1 MIMYVFVVPM
11 NVDKILSPFIMQK
24 SVYDVLLKLLKLL
37 VRVQKADIAKRT
49 NAMKMGKTPSMI
61 LKFIGT
67 ATASV
72 LVITLY
78 ECVFAKYLEMEIQ
91 WKAQPSPMNSSV

>member
-1 MIMYVFVVPM
+1 MYVFVVPM

-37 VRVQKADIAKRT
+37 VRVQKADIAKRQK
-49 NAMKMGKTPSMI
+49 AIKIGKTPSMI

-91 WKAQPSPMNSSV
+91 WKQHPNPMKNSV